1 MSRLY
6 FSIRR
11 RYIGLAISASCKMKS
26 YGIPI
31 KWLPHFSLTEDYYD
45 HRDDNAFPSL
55 SLFDL
60 LKSNNKT
67 FSVLSFTALGTE
79 SDLHSDEDRL
89 KAVISEARTN
99 PKDLYLVYLS
109 TADEYGHK
117 YGPNDERFR
126 FVINGLDKAI
136 EQFSLEMEEIDPE
149 CRFLYVGDHGM
160 SQVDTH
166 FDAERE
172 LRSLFHSENISIDK
186 DVFFF
191 LDSTMVRIW
200 VNNQEYLD
208 RVNDLMLR
216 SDLFG
221 KNGFWM
227 NEV

>member
-1 MSRLY
+1 MSTVLVLIDAFRHDYLDKSNTKFLWERSKKGHHIEKIQQSLGYCERTEILTGLKGKESGFTAAIGFDPNRSCYRSLRFKGTLNAIDKVFFKLCKLLPLTFMSRLY

-99 PKDLYLVYLS
+99 PKDLYLVYL
-109 TADEYGHK
+109 
-117 YGPNDERFR
+117 
-126 FVINGLDKAI
+126 
-136 EQFSLEMEEIDPE
+136 
-149 CRFLYVGDHGM
+149 
-160 SQVDTH
+160 
-166 FDAERE
+166 
-172 LRSLFHSENISIDK
+172 
-186 DVFFF
+186 
-191 LDSTMVRIW
+191 
-200 VNNQEYLD
+200 
-208 RVNDLMLR
+208 
-216 SDLFG
+216 
-221 KNGFWM
+221 
-227 NEV
+227 